1 MLALSVFLV
10 CPELA
15 VGFVPCMLPEL
26 GFLIVGTKVGLHNL
40 VYRIVENLL
49 RLLRLEVLYGVVAV
63 ERQPHE
69 DAVEPY
75 LVGVDSL
82 VPVNA
87 FLGARLV
94 LKLFEERLQCQFAAL
109 AREEVVHA
117 EDELR
122 GAHIVEIEILIFVA
136 CDVSFFVNHLGWIFF
151 QVVDD
156 SLVVGFGISSLE
168 GALPVFVMEVG
179 VEHAFHLN
187 AHHVAPVRFLRA
199 EVEVVWVGSAQHLA
213 VGEPL

>member
-15 VGFVPCMLPEL
+15 VGFVPCMFPEL
-26 GFLIVGTKVGLHNL
+26 SLLIVGTEVGLHNL
-40 VYRIVENLL
+40 VYCIVENLL
-49 RLLRLEVLYGVVAV
+49 CLLRLEVLYGVVAV
-63 ERQPHE
+63 ERQTHE

-75 LVGVDSL
+75 LIGVDSL

-94 LKLFEERLQCQFAAL
+94 LELLEERLQRQFAAL

-122 GAHIVEIEILIFVA
+122 CAHIVEVEVLIFVA
-136 CDVSFFVNHLGWIFF
+136 CDVSLLVNHLGRIFF

-156 SLVVGFGISSLE
+156 GLVVGFGISSLE
-168 GALPVFVMEVG
+168 GALSVFVVEIG
-179 VEHAFHLN
+179 VEHTFHLN
-187 AHHVAPVRFLRA
+187 THYIAPARFLRT
-199 EVEVVWVGSAQHLA
+199 EVEVVWVWSALHLA